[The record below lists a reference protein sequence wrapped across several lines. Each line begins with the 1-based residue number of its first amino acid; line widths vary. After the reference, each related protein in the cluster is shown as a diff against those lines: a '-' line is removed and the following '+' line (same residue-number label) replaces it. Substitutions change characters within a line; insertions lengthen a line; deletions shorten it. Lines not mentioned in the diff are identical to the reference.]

1 MIMPMLRQ
9 LKNAH
14 IFQRLRNKKVLA
26 AAAAAAAAEV
36 AKRCWIGIG
45 ARQLGHLFFS
55 HRYDIICVNRIVF
68 AAEFYDF
75 GFSARIFMFECQ
87 IANRTRLVGWLFFAS
102 HFVSSRDVFS
112 CNHFNCTQIEMKR
125 ERTKPASKRNSIS
138 RSNTKTH
145 CSKNRFHVRF
155 FLHKCVVSCLEV
167 WFRPSRALSRSQLVG
182 VR

>member
-1 MIMPMLRQ
+1 M
-9 LKNAH
+9 
-14 IFQRLRNKKVLA
+14 
-26 AAAAAAAAEV
+26 
-36 AKRCWIGIG
+36 
-45 ARQLGHLFFS
+45 
-55 HRYDIICVNRIVF
+55 NRIVF

-87 IANRTRLVGWLFFAS
+87 IANRTRLVGWLFFPS

-167 WFRPSRALSRSQLVG
+167 WFRPSLSLALSWSVSDNPKYLNVYVRSSFRYDDDMTGMHTVVHANTGHTMAWIRSKCWTLNGDVCWWYMCNICKWTH
-182 VR
+182 